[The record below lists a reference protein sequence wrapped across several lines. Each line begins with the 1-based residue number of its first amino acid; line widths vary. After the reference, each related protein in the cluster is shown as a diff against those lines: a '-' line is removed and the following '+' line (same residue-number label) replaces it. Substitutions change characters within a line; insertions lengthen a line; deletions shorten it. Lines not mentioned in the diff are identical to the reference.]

1 MQGADPHMRRKGL
14 ASDEFV
20 RHIPLMTNSF
30 ATYTDALRALVLRQ
44 VDDYARRMEM
54 SDSGISRSAVGDSE
68 FVGRLRRG
76 ENVTVEKL
84 RRLELW
90 LKGQPGA
97 VLTPPVPSDHLP
109 SIVSP
114 AGA

>member
-1 MQGADPHMRRKGL
+1 MRAERGL
-14 ASDEFV
+14 QVTNLFV
-20 RHIPLMTNSF
+20 TFQAMTNSF

-44 VDDYARRMEM
+44 VDDYANRMEM

-90 LKGQPGA
+90 LKGQSGA
-97 VLTPPVPSDHLP
+97 LPTPPVPDHLP
-109 SIVSP
+109 SAVSP